1 MADVMIKGDGEMGR
15 HDNNNDDDDDDDDD
29 NNDDDDDDDDDIQ
42 IFAVPNMQRNAINV
56 EPVLN
61 FKLKEKG

>member
-1 MADVMIKGDGEMGR
+1 MPLPGNLIMIS
-15 HDNNNDDDDDDDDD
+15 DNHAIFYDDDDDDD

-61 FKLKEKG
+61 FKLKKKG